1 MFPYG
6 FSAYNVP
13 AVTGLDRGQLDR
25 AAHEIVQYFTSG
37 DPTSLLDIRVS
48 LPSGES
54 QPLYNE
60 REIIHMRD
68 VKQLFQF
75 VFHLH
80 EVAFTYMVLYVALV
94 VLWAREQSLRRLA
107 RQAMIGGILTAAILG
122 LAAVAMLIGFDQLF
136 FAFHLLSFS
145 NDFWRL
151 DPATD
156 RLVQMFPQGFWF
168 DVSVGAGVLTVLEGG
183 LVALA
188 GYAYLEWHERRL
200 ERRRRARLR
209 ARAEAEGIIVT
220 PELPTIAL

>member
-1 MFPYG
+1 MYAARWLASAVFVACVPIFLLLSNVRVAATEEAVFHYG

-75 VFHLH
+75 FFRVH
-80 EVAFTYMVLYVALV
+80 EVAFAYLVTYVAGV
-94 VLWAREQSLRRLA
+94 YLWSREQSLRRLQTDYLDLYQVHWPDRA
-107 RQAMIGGILTAAILG
+107 TNFFGRLGYQHVEQPDTVPIGETLEAFQG
-122 LAAVAMLIGFDQLF
+122 LID
-136 FAFHLLSFS
+136 
-145 NDFWRL
+145 
-151 DPATD
+151 
-156 RLVQMFPQGFWF
+156 
-168 DVSVGAGVLTVLEGG
+168 AGKM
-183 LVALA
+183 LA
-188 GYAYLEWHERRL
+188 G
-200 ERRRRARLR
+200 
-209 ARAEAEGIIVT
+209 
-220 PELPTIAL
+220 